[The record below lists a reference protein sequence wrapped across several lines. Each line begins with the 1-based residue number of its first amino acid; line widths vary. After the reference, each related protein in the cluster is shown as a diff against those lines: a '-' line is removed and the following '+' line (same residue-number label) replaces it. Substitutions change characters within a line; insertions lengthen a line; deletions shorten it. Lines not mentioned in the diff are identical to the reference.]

1 MGYSAGQIWKLG
13 IADSVAFTSDLLHD
27 PSRLLHLLQQQRLLS
42 RLYFIAMALFSR
54 NARLLRN
61 QRLCL
66 QMQQVSESFNTEVLP
81 RSKTYVEDEI
91 T

>member
-13 IADSVAFTSDLLHD
+13 IADSVDFTSDLL
-27 PSRLLHLLQQQRLLS
+27 RLLQQQRLLS
-42 RLYFIAMALFSR
+42 RLYFIVMALFSR

-66 QMQQVSESFNTEVLP
+66 QMQQVSGSSPTFEDL
-81 RSKTYVEDEI
+81 YHYMEDEI